1 MVINKPYLI
10 FVADEAG
17 SNASKT
23 ARGLLDWAPDDCCG
37 QWRPYS
43 GAADL
48 GLPDLRPAA
57 AYARGARSLLIG
69 SAPNGGQLP
78 AMWIPLLLDALESG
92 LDLVSGL
99 HTRLAMIPKIAEAA
113 AKHGRLLHDIRH
125 PTRPFPLAT
134 GRKRTGRRA
143 LMVGTDCAL
152 GKKYTALALARML
165 KSRGV
170 DADFRAT
177 GQTGIMISGAGI
189 AIDAIVAD
197 FIAGAAETLSPD
209 AAADHWDI
217 IEGQGAIFHPAYAGV
232 TLGLLHGSQP
242 DALILCH
249 DPRRV
254 TINGFAQYP
263 IRPLP
268 ETMDIYRT
276 LARVTNREARF
287 VAISLN
293 TGGLEDN
300 IARETA
306 LEIERRHDLPC
317 FDPLR
322 FGIERVAPL
331 LENF

>member
-23 ARGLLDWAPDDCCG
+23 ARGLLDWAPEDCSG
-37 QWRPYS
+37 QWRPYT
-43 GAADL
+43 GAVDL
-48 GLPDLRPAA
+48 GLPDLRPEA
-57 AYARGARSLLIG
+57 AYAHGARSLLIG
-69 SAPNGGQLP
+69 SAPTGGQLP
-78 AMWIPLLLDALESG
+78 DAWIPLLLDALESG

-99 HTRLAMIPKIAEAA
+99 HTRLAMIPTIAETA
-113 AKHGRLLHDIRH
+113 AKYGRLLHDIRH
-125 PTRPFPLAT
+125 PTREFPLAN

-152 GKKYTALALARML
+152 GKKYTALALARAL

-249 DPRRV
+249 DPRRD
-254 TINGFAQYP
+254 TINGFPHCP

-268 ETMDIYRT
+268 ETMEIYST

-293 TGGLEDN
+293 TGGLEESV
-300 IARETA
+300 ARETA

-322 FGIERVAPL
+322 FGIERVVPL
-331 LENF
+331 LEHF